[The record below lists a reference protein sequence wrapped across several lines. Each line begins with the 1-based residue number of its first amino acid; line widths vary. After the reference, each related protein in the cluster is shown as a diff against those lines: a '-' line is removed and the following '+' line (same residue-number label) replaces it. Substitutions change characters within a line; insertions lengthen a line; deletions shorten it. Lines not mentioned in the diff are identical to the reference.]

1 MRANEFENEVEVDIS
16 ALRAALAETAAAIT
30 RLKQQLRRTW
40 TRPMAAEQREL
51 LSLKEKAT
59 LLCILRAFVRG
70 RRHLQAPMRRGASPG
85 TRWDPEA
92 YHRQAAEHAARR
104 FGLVSPVAGA
114 EAVQ

>member
-1 MRANEFENEVEVDIS
+1 MRANEFEIEVEVDIS

-30 RLKQQLRRTW
+30 RLKQQLRRAW
-40 TRPMAAEQREL
+40 TRPMAPEQREL
-51 LSLKEKAT
+51 LALKEKAT
-59 LLCILRAFVRG
+59 LLCILRAFLRG
-70 RRHLQAPMRRGASPG
+70 RRHLLAPRRGASPG

>member
-1 MRANEFENEVEVDIS
+1 MRANEIEVEVDIP

-30 RLKQQLRRTW
+30 QLKQPLRRTW

-51 LSLKEKAT
+51 WALKEKAT
-59 LLCILRAFVRG
+59 LLCVLRATLRG

-85 TRWDPEA
+85 MKWDPEA
-92 YHRQAAEHAARR
+92 YHRQAAEHAVRR
-104 FGLVSPVAGA
+104 FGLAAPVA

>member
-1 MRANEFENEVEVDIS
+1 MRANEFEIEVEVDIF

-30 RLKQQLRRTW
+30 SLKQQLRLTW

-51 LSLKEKAT
+51 WALKDKAT
-59 LLCILRAFVRG
+59 LLCILRAFLRG
-70 RRHLQAPMRRGASPG
+70 RRHLKSPPRRGASPG
-85 TRWDPEA
+85 MKWDPAA

-104 FGLVSPVAGA
+104 FGLASPVA